1 MQDEIA
7 RRKDLSRE
15 DRGQWTEALR
25 IPLDEKLPTGTPE
38 FMLGQEED
46 DEDDE
51 PDRDSGRAERVL
63 TQGTA
68 VKIARAL
75 DKAADLIA
83 TRPPEAW
90 DGWVAY
96 LLEAL
101 DNKATVDDF
110 HRVLEVLQADI
121 AMRLVEGKW

>member
-1 MQDEIA
+1 MNEQEQQA
-7 RRKDLSRE
+7 RIV
-15 DRGQWTEALR
+15 Q
-25 IPLDEKLPTGTPE
+25 
-38 FMLGQEED
+38 
-46 DEDDE
+46 
-51 PDRDSGRAERVL
+51 
-63 TQGTA
+63 
-68 VKIARAL
+68 AL

-90 DGWVAY
+90 DGWITY

-121 AMRLVEGKW
+121 AMRLVEGEW

>member
-1 MQDEIA
+1 MNEQEQQA
-7 RRKDLSRE
+7 RIV
-15 DRGQWTEALR
+15 Q
-25 IPLDEKLPTGTPE
+25 
-38 FMLGQEED
+38 
-46 DEDDE
+46 
-51 PDRDSGRAERVL
+51 
-63 TQGTA
+63 
-68 VKIARAL
+68 AL

-90 DGWVAY
+90 DGWVTY

-121 AMRLVEGKW
+121 AMRLVEGEW